1 LGTRLDV
8 FQELKMRKGL
18 VQVYTGDGKG
28 KTTAAVG
35 QALRARGRGHRVL
48 LVQFLKGKKGSG
60 EISILEE
67 LGVKVICKG
76 KELGLSLNRIVE
88 DERRTIREEWGNF
101 LDKINEE
108 VLAESYDLLILD
120 EINVACHYGLIDENK
135 LLRFIKE
142 KPDGLE
148 MVLTGRYASP
158 RLMKTAHLV
167 SEIKKI
173 KHPYNEGIK
182 AREGIEF

>member
-1 LGTRLDV
+1 MF
-8 FQELKMRKGL
+8 FQGLKMRKGL

-28 KTTAAVG
+28 KTTAAIG
-35 QALRARGRGHRVL
+35 EALRARGRGCRVL

-60 EISILEE
+60 EISALEE

-76 KELGLSLNRIVE
+76 KELGLSLTRIVE

-108 VLAESYDLLILD
+108 VLAEGYDLLILD
-120 EINVACHYGLIDENK
+120 EINVACHYELLDENK

-148 MVLTGRYASP
+148 IILTGRYASP
-158 RLMKTAHLV
+158 RLIKTAHLV

-173 KHPYNEGIK
+173 KHPFNEGIK
-182 AREGIEF
+182 AREGVEF

>member
-1 LGTRLDV
+1 
-8 FQELKMRKGL
+8 MRKGL

-35 QALRARGRGHRVL
+35 QALRARGRGHRVM

-60 EISILEE
+60 EISALEK

-108 VLAESYDLLILD
+108 ALAESYDLLILD

-135 LLRFIKE
+135 LIKFIKE

>member
-1 LGTRLDV
+1 
-8 FQELKMRKGL
+8 MRKGL

-35 QALRARGRGHRVL
+35 QALRARGTGHRVM

-60 EISILEE
+60 EISALEE

-135 LLRFIKE
+135 LIRFIKE

>member
-8 FQELKMRKGL
+8 FQGLKMRKGL

-28 KTTAAVG
+28 KTTAAIG
-35 QALRARGRGHRVL
+35 EALRARGRGHRVM

-108 VLAESYDLLILD
+108 VLAEGYDLLILD

-135 LLRFIKE
+135 LIRFIKE

>member
-1 LGTRLDV
+1 
-8 FQELKMRKGL
+8 MRKGL

-28 KTTAAVG
+28 KTTAAIG
-35 QALRARGRGHRVL
+35 EALRARGRGHRVL

-108 VLAESYDLLILD
+108 VLAEGYDLLILD

-158 RLMKTAHLV
+158 RLMKIAHLV

>member
-1 LGTRLDV
+1 
-8 FQELKMRKGL
+8 L
-18 VQVYTGDGKG
+18 VQVHTGDGKG
-28 KTTAAVG
+28 KTTAAIG
-35 QALRARGRGHRVL
+35 EALRARGRGYRVL
-48 LVQFLKGKKGSG
+48 LVQFLKEKKGSG

-76 KELGLSLNRIVE
+76 KDLGLSLNRIVE

-148 MVLTGRYASP
+148 IILTGRYASS
-158 RLMKTAHLV
+158 RLIKIAHLV
-167 SEIKKI
+167 SEVKKI
-173 KHPYNEGIK
+173 KHPFNGGIK
-182 AREGIEF
+182 ARKGIEF

>member
-1 LGTRLDV
+1 
-8 FQELKMRKGL
+8 M
-18 VQVYTGDGKG
+18 
-28 KTTAAVG
+28 
-35 QALRARGRGHRVL
+35 L

-76 KELGLSLNRIVE
+76 KDLGLSLNRIVVE

-120 EINVACHYGLIDENK
+120 EINVACHYEFLDENK

-148 MVLTGRYASP
+148 IILTGRYASP
-158 RLMKTAHLV
+158 RLIKTAHLV

-173 KHPYNEGIK
+173 KHPFNEGIK
-182 AREGIEF
+182 ARKGIEF

>member
-1 LGTRLDV
+1 MGTRLDV
-8 FQELKMRKGL
+8 FQGLKMRKGL

-28 KTTAAVG
+28 KTTAAIG
-35 QALRARGRGHRVL
+35 EALRARGRGHRVM

-60 EISILEE
+60 EISALEE

-76 KELGLSLNRIVE
+76 KELGLSLNKIVE

-135 LLRFIKE
+135 LIRFIKE

>member
-8 FQELKMRKGL
+8 FQGLKMRKGL

-28 KTTAAVG
+28 KTTAAIG
-35 QALRARGRGHRVL
+35 EALRARGRGHRVL

-108 VLAESYDLLILD
+108 VLAEGYDLLILD

-158 RLMKTAHLV
+158 RLMKIAHLV

>member
-1 LGTRLDV
+1 MF
-8 FQELKMRKGL
+8 FQGLKMRKGL
-18 VQVYTGDGKG
+18 VQVYTGEGKG
-28 KTTAAVG
+28 KTTAAIG
-35 QALRARGRGHRVL
+35 EALRARGRGYKVL

-76 KELGLSLNRIVE
+76 KELGLSLNRMVE

-108 VLAESYDLLILD
+108 VLAEGYDLLILD
-120 EINVACHYGLIDENK
+120 EINVACHYGLTDENK

-148 MVLTGRYASP
+148 IILTGRYASP
-158 RLMKTAHLV
+158 RLIKTAHLV

-182 AREGIEF
+182 ARKGVEF

>member
-1 LGTRLDV
+1 MGTRLDV
-8 FQELKMRKGL
+8 FQGLKMRKGL

-35 QALRARGRGHRVL
+35 QALRARGRGHRVM
-48 LVQFLKGKKGSG
+48 LVQFQKGKKGSG
-60 EISILEE
+60 EISALEE

-135 LLRFIKE
+135 LIRFIKE